1 MRNLIQISLYTL
13 LFCLSLL
20 LSGCSQRSESLWLTQ
35 LPHDTQQVL
44 LVSNHSWSDN
54 QAILQRFEKQQG
66 IWKQVAAPIP
76 VQVGRNG
83 MAWGRGLHNIK
94 NLSQF
99 KQEGDGK
106 APAGIFKLASSF
118 GYASVA
124 LSQQTY
130 PYRTATLND
139 YYIDDSESKDYNRW
153 VHIAPPLENT
163 PKVYWKSYE
172 KMRRDDARY
181 ELGIEV
187 EHNKNP
193 ILAGAGSAIFMHVWK
208 DKNTSTAGCTAMS
221 KANMMVILR
230 WLKQDKQPVLVQVPS
245 QALDDLQLSVN

>member
-1 MRNLIQISLYTL
+1 MQTFLSTL

-20 LSGCSQRSESLWLTQ
+20 LSGCSQRNESLWLTQ
-35 LPHDTQQVL
+35 LPNDTQQVL
-44 LVSNHSWSDN
+44 RVSNYSWSDS

-118 GYASVA
+118 GYSSVA

-130 PYRTATLND
+130 PYRTATPND

-153 VHIAPPLENT
+153 VHIAPPSENT
-163 PKVYWKSYE
+163 PKMYWKSYE

-193 ILAGAGSAIFMHVWK
+193 ILAGAGSAIFIHVWK
-208 DKNTSTAGCTAMS
+208 DKNSSTAGCTAMS
-221 KANMMVILR
+221 KVNMAIILR
-230 WLKQDKQPVLVQVPS
+230 WLKQDKHPVLVQVPS
-245 QALDDLQLSVN
+245 QALGNLQLSAN